1 MSLENFNTEELNAF
15 DKEHAHEVIIIQ
27 LMRVYDLLLAQL
39 SIDSPQKAE
48 QIVEMHEKG
57 LSFMPAPSFSVQE
70 ED

>member
-1 MSLENFNTEELNAF
+1 MNPKNSEEAINAF
-15 DKEHAHEVIIIQ
+15 DKEHAHEVLIIQ

-39 SIDSPQKAE
+39 SIDSPSKAE

-57 LSFMPAPSFSVQE
+57 LSFMPAPSFSIQE